1 MFPPSSLNSLYRVVP
16 VGNVNKVG
24 VHWRGEAQLQLFF
37 PLPSQYHDTVKNSA
51 ALLSSLIGHEG
62 EGSILVALRVVPRPP
77 PHA

>member
-1 MFPPSSLNSLYRVVP
+1 M
-16 VGNVNKVG
+16 
-24 VHWRGEAQLQLFF
+24 QLLF

-62 EGSILVALRVVPRPP
+62 EGSILVALRVVPCPP